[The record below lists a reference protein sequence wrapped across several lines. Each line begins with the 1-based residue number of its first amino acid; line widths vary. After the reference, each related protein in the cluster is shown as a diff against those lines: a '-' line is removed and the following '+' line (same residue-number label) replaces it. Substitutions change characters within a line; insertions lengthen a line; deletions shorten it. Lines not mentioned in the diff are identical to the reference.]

1 MFVLNFTFQCFC
13 CFSVDLNDCGE
24 GELEVVV
31 LSANGRPILNHVDAM
46 GPGKLDVS
54 YAPTEG
60 GYHMI
65 QLTFNKVAVP
75 GRFTPFV

>member
-1 MFVLNFTFQCFC
+1 MFTLLCFVL
-13 CFSVDLNDCGE
+13 SVDLNDCGE

-31 LSANGRPILNHVDAM
+31 LSANGRPILNHVDPM

-65 QLTFNKVAVP
+65 QLAFNKDPVP
-75 GRFTPFV
+75 GWFMPWV